1 MQHDEERPPERG
13 PRYDELHWRSGGRDH
28 RLTGMRS
35 TQTDGGFQALL
46 AGEHVPRLG
55 ARMGVHAYI
64 IARLENREGGEE
76 FVGLSLWHWRQ
87 VHRRHAH
94 TTA

>member
-13 PRYDELHWRSGGRDH
+13 ARYNELHWRSGGRDH

-35 TQTDGGFQALL
+35 TQTDGSFQALL

-87 VHRRHAH
+87 VHRRHSH

>member
-1 MQHDEERPPERG
+1 MRDDEESPPQRG
-13 PRYDELHWRSGGRDH
+13 ARYDELHGRGGGRSRH
-28 RLTGMRS
+28 LTGTGS
-35 TQTDGGFQALL
+35 THTNSGFQALL

-87 VHRRHAH
+87 VHRRHSH
-94 TTA
+94 TAA